1 MNTITIF
8 RETDMNAKELEQIIT
23 ESVNRHTTIVM
34 SQLWGVDEETV
45 LDRVNKE
52 GNEQDLFKAIRSD
65 MIKNIDP
72 KEIARRL

>member
-1 MNTITIF
+1 
-8 RETDMNAKELEQIIT
+8 MNAKELEQIIT
-23 ESVNRHTTIVM
+23 ESVNRHTMIVM

-45 LDRVNKE
+45 LDRVNRE
-52 GNEQDLFKAIRSD
+52 GSEQDLFKAIRSD

>member
-1 MNTITIF
+1 
-8 RETDMNAKELEQIIT
+8 MNAKELEQIIT

-34 SQLWGVDEETV
+34 SQLWSVDEETV

-52 GNEQDLFKAIRSD
+52 GSEQDLFKAIRSD

>member
-1 MNTITIF
+1 
-8 RETDMNAKELEQIIT
+8 MNAKELEQIIT
-23 ESVNRHTTIVM
+23 ESVNKHTTLVI
-34 SQLWGVDEETV
+34 SQLWGVDEATV

-52 GNEQDLFKAIRSD
+52 GSEQDLFKAIRSD

>member
-1 MNTITIF
+1 
-8 RETDMNAKELEQIIT
+8 MNAKELEQIIT

-52 GNEQDLFKAIRSD
+52 GSEQDLFRAIRSD

>member
-1 MNTITIF
+1 
-8 RETDMNAKELEQIIT
+8 MNAKELEQIIT

-45 LDRVNKE
+45 LERVHKE
-52 GNEQDLFKAIRSD
+52 GSEQDLFKAIRSD

-72 KEIARRL
+72 KELARRL

>member
-1 MNTITIF
+1 
-8 RETDMNAKELEQIIT
+8 MNAKELEQIIT

>member
-1 MNTITIF
+1 
-8 RETDMNAKELEQIIT
+8 MNAKELEQIIT
-23 ESVNRHTTIVM
+23 ESVNKHTTIVM
-34 SQLWGVDEETV
+34 SQLWGVDEATV

-52 GNEQDLFKAIRSD
+52 GNEQDLFKAIRSG

>member
-1 MNTITIF
+1 
-8 RETDMNAKELEQIIT
+8 MNAKELEQIIT

-52 GNEQDLFKAIRSD
+52 GSEQDLFTAIRSD

>member
-23 ESVNRHTTIVM
+23 ESVNRHTTVVM

-52 GNEQDLFKAIRSD
+52 GSEQDLFKAIRSD

>member
-1 MNTITIF
+1 
-8 RETDMNAKELEQIIT
+8 MNAKELEQIIT

-52 GNEQDLFKAIRSD
+52 GSEQDLFKAIRSD

-72 KEIARRL
+72 EEIARRL

>member
-1 MNTITIF
+1 
-8 RETDMNAKELEQIIT
+8 MNAKELEQIIT

-34 SQLWGVDEETV
+34 SQLWGVDEETA
-45 LDRVNKE
+45 LDRINKE
-52 GNEQDLFKAIRSD
+52 GSEQDLFKAIRSD

>member
-1 MNTITIF
+1 
-8 RETDMNAKELEQIIT
+8 MNAKELEQIIT
-23 ESVNRHTTIVM
+23 ESVNRHTTVVM

-52 GNEQDLFKAIRSD
+52 GSEQDLFKAIRSD

>member
-1 MNTITIF
+1 MNV
-8 RETDMNAKELEQIIT
+8 KELEQIIT

>member
-1 MNTITIF
+1 
-8 RETDMNAKELEQIIT
+8 MNAKELEQIIT

-52 GNEQDLFKAIRSD
+52 GSEQDLFKAIRSN

>member
-1 MNTITIF
+1 
-8 RETDMNAKELEQIIT
+8 MNAKELEQIIT

-34 SQLWGVDEETV
+34 CQLWGVDEKTV

-52 GNEQDLFKAIRSD
+52 GSEQDLFKAIRSD

-72 KEIARRL
+72 KELARRL

>member
-1 MNTITIF
+1 
-8 RETDMNAKELEQIIT
+8 MNAKELEQIIT

-34 SQLWGVDEETV
+34 SQLWGVDEGTV
-45 LDRVNKE
+45 FDRVNKE
-52 GNEQDLFKAIRSD
+52 GSEQDLFKAIRSD